1 MSSGHSFLCVGTFP
15 TVSYLSSSSY
25 EKKINIWWRL
35 VAAHT
40 EIKKRKVTSLP
51 HTHKK
56 KGKKKTGGLM
66 MDVIQSDS
74 SLLSHPLLYI
84 YTVALFFCLLDCLV
98 DWRIHTRPRIE
109 EQELVAVSCLSTTR
123 TTSFIVWLTACAECT
138 EREWG
143 RGQEVTALLHDT
155 LNYHSSSG
163 THKITWRN
171 KRKKEKKKKSKSI
184 SHFFH
189 FVNIFW
195 LCTDTVS
202 CFVTFL
208 LHFFLFFVLFLRAI

>member
-143 RGQEVTALLHDT
+143 RGTRGDSAPPWHAQLPQQQRHTQNHVT
-155 LNYHSSSG
+155 
-163 THKITWRN
+163 
-171 KRKKEKKKKSKSI
+171 
-184 SHFFH
+184 
-189 FVNIFW
+189 
-195 LCTDTVS
+195 
-202 CFVTFL
+202 
-208 LHFFLFFVLFLRAI
+208 

>member
-1 MSSGHSFLCVGTFP
+1 
-15 TVSYLSSSSY
+15 
-25 EKKINIWWRL
+25 
-35 VAAHT
+35 
-40 EIKKRKVTSLP
+40 
-51 HTHKK
+51 
-56 KGKKKTGGLM
+56 M

-171 KRKKEKKKKSKSI
+171 KRKKEEKQVDFSLFPFCQHILIVHWHSFLFC
-184 SHFFH
+184 H
-189 FVNIFW
+189 IFIA
-195 LCTDTVS
+195 
-202 CFVTFL
+202 
-208 LHFFLFFVLFLRAI
+208 FFLFFVLFLRAI